1 MYCTLGSTSGVTLP
15 PTGMLFITAETAAPA
30 AVALTASSSPS
41 WPPPPPPALAAAAAA
56 AAASSS
62 LAAGGGGGGV
72 RRQGARREIDPKAS
86 LMAEICA
93 ANEAHLAQLFNQ
105 GLD

>member
-1 MYCTLGSTSGVTLP
+1 MPSSCPCANDPPRHLPFLQADPGALLGCLVE
-15 PTGMLFITAETAAPA
+15 FAK
-30 AVALTASSSPS
+30 LTK
-41 WPPPPPPALAAAAAA
+41 AAAA

-62 LAAGGGGGGV
+62 LAAGGGGGGGSV

-86 LMAEICA
+86 LMAEIRA
-93 ANEAHLAQLFNQ
+93 ANEARLAQLFNQ